1 MADLRVERPQH
12 GDRDQSHTWPPHING
27 SSENVPRRLMNP
39 SLSLLPVINHPAIP
53 FLLYYTMFGGT
64 WPLGIREQRSAAIPQ
79 RPSFPKHRILLNCN

>member
-53 FLLYYTMFGGT
+53 FLLYTI
-64 WPLGIREQRSAAIPQ
+64 PCLEELGR
-79 RPSFPKHRILLNCN
+79 

>member
-1 MADLRVERPQH
+1 MADLRVWRVECLPH

-53 FLLYYTMFGGT
+53 FLLYTIPRVEEPGRWG
-64 WPLGIREQRSAAIPQ
+64 SASNGRLQSLDAK
-79 RPSFPKHRILLNCN
+79 FP